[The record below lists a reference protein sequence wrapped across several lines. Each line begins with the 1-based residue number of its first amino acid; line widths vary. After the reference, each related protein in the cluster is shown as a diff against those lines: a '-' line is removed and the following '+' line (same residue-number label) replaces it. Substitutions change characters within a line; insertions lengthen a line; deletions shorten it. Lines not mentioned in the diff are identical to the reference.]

1 MNTVLD
7 IVAEYP
13 FILVVGLA
21 VVAAALK
28 KDLFALLQQ
37 WFRKRFNVKDDAHI
51 EDIPAELHELN
62 LSQMFVTTVKIVFT
76 FGDSVIIKEGEA
88 DMYAE
93 KMLDLIDSYQQH
105 IVVFDMSSTHH
116 INPPTVKMVR
126 ILIEALFKRTDAFM
140 LVMPKDTINDVQAM
154 FTAIERHIEDGRREY
169 KRYDCQVKHNNYPV
183 CKPHDLFSHIIFDYL
198 PGNYVNRLHEFDGTH
213 RDAERVTR
221 LFFTIRSMVLH
232 YYILKVVREIV
243 DGSVPFSTN
252 VFRDVLSAI
261 RCTSDE
267 IHALCGI
274 PASFTQMHR
283 SSTRQCFDLFG
294 MLDRVVANEWYA
306 SDAEKINALLDMIYL
321 MLVSGYETEL
331 TVIYNHACE
340 EHTICDEPDMDMI
353 TTTIRER
360 IDAFDPGRPNVC
372 MDAAE

>member
-13 FILVVGLA
+13 FILVVVLA

-37 WFRKRFNVKDDAHI
+37 WFRKRFNVKEDAHI

-62 LSQMFVTTVKIVFT
+62 LAQMFVTTVKIVFT

-93 KMLDLIDSYQQH
+93 KMLELIERYEQH
-105 IVVFDMSSTHH
+105 IVVFDMSSTQH

-126 ILIEALFKRTDAFM
+126 ILIEALFKRSDAFM
-140 LVMPKDTINDVQAM
+140 VVMPKETINDVQAM
-154 FTAIERHIEDGRREY
+154 FAAIERHIEDGRREH

-183 CKPHDLFSHIIFDYL
+183 CKPHDLFAHIIFDYL
-198 PGNYVNRLHEFDGTH
+198 PGNYVNRLHEFDGSN

-221 LFFTIRSMVLH
+221 LFFTIRSMVLR

-261 RCTSDE
+261 RCTSE
-267 IHALCGI
+267 EVHVLCGI
-274 PASFTQMHR
+274 PESFTHLHR
-283 SSTRQCFDLFG
+283 SSLLQCFDLFG

-331 TVIYNHACE
+331 TAIYDHARDD
-340 EHTICDEPDMDMI
+340 HTVCNEPDMDTI
-353 TTTIRER
+353 TATIRTR
-360 IDAFDPGRPNVC
+360 VDAFDPRRPGVC
-372 MDAAE
+372 MDSME